1 MSPNFLFV
9 KVTCLGYNKYSDTII
24 AAYFYV
30 GNKTNRPGVPGEQ
43 LRDIADSVRD
53 GVRESV
59 CELQG
64 IH

>member
-30 GNKTNRPGVPGEQ
+30 ENKSIRSGAQ

-53 GVRESV
+53 GGRERG

-64 IH
+64 VH